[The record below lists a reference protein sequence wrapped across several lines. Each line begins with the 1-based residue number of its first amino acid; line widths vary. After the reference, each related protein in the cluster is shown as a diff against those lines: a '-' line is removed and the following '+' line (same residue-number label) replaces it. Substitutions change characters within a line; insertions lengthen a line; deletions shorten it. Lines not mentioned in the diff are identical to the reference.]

1 MLSTANAIALRKAE
15 EDVKKA
21 RRKAKDWNDDRAQS
35 YLLEAF
41 FNHLNEDPSKEAS
54 KATKQHRRHR
64 DPREAAEESDDD
76 SSASSSSWGR

>member
-1 MLSTANAIALRKAE
+1 MLSTANAVALRKAQ
-15 EDVKKA
+15 EDVEKA
-21 RRKAKDWNDDRAQS
+21 RRKDWSDEQAQT

-41 FNHLNEDPSKEAS
+41 SNRLEEGQSKEAS

-76 SSASSSSWGR
+76 SSASSDSGWGR